1 MKWIKFALIFLLA
14 SLALCSAQ
22 ESSEASGS
30 TTSAET
36 PQPAEL
42 SSLPTSLL
50 WQIGSDALQNSLISS
65 LTQGETLSEAQK
77 LQPDLTNWSL
87 EMLATSQRLETKMN
101 GLSLNFGWLSQSMTS
116 FVNTTTQVIKQQ
128 EAQIRSKEIELWI
141 WRTVTA
147 AAVIYLILR

>member
-1 MKWIKFALIFLLA
+1 MKWISIAIIFLLA
-14 SLALCSAQ
+14 FAACSWAQEVSAESGSTAQ
-22 ESSEASGS
+22 ES
-30 TTSAET
+30 T
-36 PQPAEL
+36 PQIPEL

>member
-1 MKWIKFALIFLLA
+1 MKWISIAIIFLLA
-14 SLALCSAQ
+14 FAALSWAQEVSAESGSTAQ
-22 ESSEASGS
+22 ES
-30 TTSAET
+30 T
-36 PQPAEL
+36 PQIPEL

>member
-1 MKWIKFALIFLLA
+1 MKWKSIAIIFLLA
-14 SLALCSAQ
+14 FAACSLAQELSAESASAAQ
-22 ESSEASGS
+22 ES
-30 TTSAET
+30 T
-36 PQPAEL
+36 PQVPEL

-50 WQIGSDALQNSLISS
+50 WQIGSDALQNSLNSS

-101 GLSLNFGWLSQSMTS
+101 GLSLNFDSLSQSMTS

-128 EAQIRSKEIELWI
+128 EAQIRSKEIEIWI

-147 AAVIYLILR
+147 AAIIYLILR